1 MLIIPIEQKLDSSRP
16 PVATVML
23 IILNCLV
30 FFGYQVQQDYQHM
43 DQAFAF
49 YEESGL
55 LEYEGEVYA
64 EYLKTRD
71 PDLYKEYSQPEE
83 AEYAVEWI
91 VPDTEFAHYLN
102 HDYFPKHT
110 DAGLAWMDARA
121 QLDELISQLSH
132 IKYGL
137 IPAELNPLNLFT
149 SMFLHSD
156 IGHLFFNMLFLF
168 IYGFSLEVALGR
180 LWFLGIYL
188 LSGIGGGL
196 LFAAMSPQS
205 LIPLVGASGAIFGLL
220 GMYLGLYGMKKI
232 KFFFTTGFYAHH
244 FQAPALLL
252 LPYWG
257 LIELYDQL
265 TNPSNVAHFAHI
277 GGMLVGFAVLYTAKN
292 RLIKIDH
299 TYVDKV
305 DADEPFRKLYDK
317 LLRQLENI
325 DFTAAKKT
333 VQELLQLR
341 PGDARLLKHQFDLW
355 KLKPASE
362 GFESAA
368 HQIFSADIADITE
381 IRGLQYM
388 AADYEKLSEKRTA
401 LATKERIN
409 LFNALLKKGETEA
422 ARDQLEL
429 LIADPTAQAKVPG
442 LILRLATT
450 YAAQGDK
457 RKAGI
462 YLDKVRDKYPDSE
475 AADEA
480 KKIKL

>member
-1 MLIIPIEQKLDSSRP
+1 MLIIPIEQKLDSNRP
-16 PVATVML
+16 PVATVLL

-30 FFGYQVQQDYQHM
+30 FFGYQTQDYVHV

-49 YEESGL
+49 YQDAGL
-55 LEYEGEVYA
+55 IQYEGELYG
-64 EYLKTRD
+64 EYLKAKD
-71 PDLYKEYSQPEE
+71 WDLYQEYTQLEE
-83 AEYAVEWI
+83 PEYAAEWI
-91 VPDTEFAHYLN
+91 MLDAEFAHYLN

-110 DAGLAWMDARA
+110 DAGLAWLDGRAELDAI
-121 QLDELISQLSH
+121 ISRLSF
-132 IKYGL
+132 IKHGL
-137 IPAELNPLNLFT
+137 IPQQFNPLDLFT

-180 LWFLGIYL
+180 LWYLGIYL
-188 LSGIGGGL
+188 LSGIGGGV
-196 LFAAMSPQS
+196 LFAAVSPQS

-244 FQAPALLL
+244 FTAPALLL

-277 GGMLVGFAVLYTAKN
+277 GGLLVGFSMVYAAKN
-292 RLIKIDH
+292 RLIRIDH
-299 TYVDKV
+299 AYVDKV
-305 DADEPFRKLYDK
+305 DTDEPFRKLYDR
-317 LLRQLENI
+317 LLRQLESI

-368 HQIFSADIADITE
+368 HQIFSADPADMAG
-381 IRGLQYM
+381 IRGLQFM
-388 AADYEKLSEKRTA
+388 AGDYEKLSAKRTA
-401 LATKERIN
+401 LGTKERIN
-409 LFNALLKKGETEA
+409 LFNALLKKSETDT
-422 ARDQLEL
+422 ARDQLET
-429 LIADPTAQAKVPG
+429 LIADPAAQAKVPG

-462 YLDKVRDKYPDSE
+462 YLDKVRDKYPESE

>member
-1 MLIIPIEQKLDSSRP
+1 MLIIPIEQKLDSNRP

-30 FFGYQVQQDYQHM
+30 FFGYQAQDYVHM
-43 DQAFAF
+43 DQALAF
-49 YEESGL
+49 YHESGL
-55 LEYEGEVYA
+55 IEYERQPYG
-64 EYLKTRD
+64 EYLKEKDR
-71 PDLYKEYSQPEE
+71 DLYQEYTEDDP
-83 AEYAVEWI
+83 EYAAEWI
-91 VPDTEFAHYLN
+91 VQDTEFAHYLS

-121 QLDELISQLSH
+121 QLDVIIGQLSY
-132 IKYGL
+132 IQYGL
-137 IPAELNPLNLFT
+137 IPSQLNPLDLLT
-149 SMFLHSD
+149 HMFLHSD
-156 IGHLFFNMLFLF
+156 IGHIFFNMLFLF

-180 LWFLGIYL
+180 LWFLGIYM
-188 LSGIGGGL
+188 LSGIGGGI
-196 LFAAMSPQS
+196 LFAAMSPHS
-205 LIPLVGASGAIFGLL
+205 LTPLVGASGAIFGLL

-232 KFFFTTGFYAHH
+232 RFFFSVGFYAHH
-244 FQAPALLL
+244 FKAPALLL

-265 TNPSNVAHFAHI
+265 TNPGNVAHFAHI
-277 GGMLVGFAVLYTAKN
+277 GGLLVGFAAVYAAKN
-292 RLIKIDH
+292 RLIEIDH
-299 TYVDKV
+299 AYIEKV
-305 DADEPFRKLYDK
+305 DTDEPFRKLYDK

-333 VQELLQLR
+333 VQELLQLK

-368 HQIFSADIADITE
+368 HQIFSADLADITE

-388 AADYEKLSEKRTA
+388 AADYEKLSTKRTA
-401 LATKERIN
+401 LTTKERIN
-409 LFNALLKKGETEA
+409 LFNALLKKGETEPA
-422 ARDQLEL
+422 QKQLDE
-429 LIADPTAQAKVPG
+429 LIADPAAQPKVPS
-442 LILRLATT
+442 LILRLAITF
-450 YAAQGDK
+450 AAQGDK
-457 RKAGI
+457 RRAGI